1 MTGTRR
7 RRRAIRLLAA
17 AVVGAAP
24 LGLAVSAHAT
34 PGLLAAGTVVVTNL
48 DTNSI
53 AIISPVSHS
62 TRSVSGHGLNGPL
75 GVAITPNGRTAYVT
89 NSLGNTIVPVNLAT
103 GTVGAPVRVGSGPA
117 AIAISPTGRTA
128 YVSNFNDNTVTP
140 VTLSGATPVAHSAIR
155 VGFGPW
161 SIAVTPNDAMVL
173 VSNSEGHSISVIN
186 VASGRVTSLPVAG
199 RPQAIALAPD
209 GKHAYVADGQSV
221 TTINLSSTSA
231 SLGTVIPVAGGPVGI
246 TISPGGRRGYTANT
260 NNTVSILAL
269 DSHAVAPTSVS
280 VANLSEPDGI
290 TLSPNGRVAYVA
302 SASDVVAPIDLAASP
317 IRPMAPIPVGSPS
330 FGIAVVPDQAPIASL
345 KVTAAKAGHATLLD
359 ASASVAPNSAIRNYH
374 WIFGDGTSAT
384 TTAATI
390 THVYRHGGLYDA
402 AVVVTTVNGTSTETT
417 FTGQVVGN
425 HGGASAQATS
435 SFHVPSALQL
445 SPASGTPGSAVKL
458 VDNTITRSCN
468 PAYVFFDKNLIATS
482 AVRDHTLTV
491 EHLVIPGNATVGEHH
506 ISLSCSTTLSAIVTA
521 NFRVSGAANHLTE
534 FSVAMPSPNELS
546 HHLVGAGGI
555 SIGLMLLG
563 RLIAAGFPSEWLD
576 RTYEHNRHR
585 IGGRLRRRFQSLFYD
600 PNRPRSTRR
609 RVLGGTVIFLAFMG
623 AGGLINSFLD
633 PAFTLDRAS
642 LWLFLGQSLGI
653 GFVTLASQLPVAISG
668 WRRHRQVH
676 LQVLA
681 GGMVIAMAC
690 VATSRLVGLAPGYCY
705 GLIASFLIVPGTSAK
720 EEGRLHFMA
729 SLVVLLASTAAF
741 FLAVPVF
748 HTATQTNPSP
758 WLLVLTPALDSM
770 FLAGFA
776 SLAFGMFPLPFL
788 PGRHVAKW
796 NETLWLLISGL
807 GLIGFVG
814 VLLSPGSG
822 SQSELQHVGLIPI
835 LTGFGIFSAISVGF
849 MVYFRVRPSTTPAE
863 GAEEAEGAASS
874 AEAERDE
881 GVLEG

>member
-1 MTGTRR
+1 MGT
-7 RRRAIRLLAA
+7 
-17 AVVGAAP
+17 AP
-24 LGLAVSAHAT
+24 LGLALSAQAT

-48 DTNSI
+48 NTNSI
-53 AIISPVSHS
+53 TIIAPLTHHA
-62 TRSVSGHGLNGPL
+62 TSVAGHGLNGPL

-89 NSLGNTIVPVNLAT
+89 NSLGNTIVPVNLAAGLV
-103 GTVGAPVRVGSGPA
+103 GTPIRVGSGPA
-117 AIAISPTGRTA
+117 AIAISPTGHTA

-140 VTLSGATPVAHSAIR
+140 VSLTGTPVAHKPIH

-161 SIAVTPNDAMVL
+161 SIAVTPNDTMVL
-173 VSNSEGHSISVIN
+173 VSNSEGHSLSVISV
-186 VASGRVTSLPVAG
+186 ATRKVTNLAIGG

-209 GKHAYVADGQSV
+209 GRHAYVADGQSI
-221 TTINLSSTSA
+221 TTINLSATTA
-231 SLGTVIPVAGGPVGI
+231 SVGTVIPVAGGPVGI
-246 TISPGGRRGYTANT
+246 TISPAGQRGYTANS
-260 NNTVSILAL
+260 NNTVSIVSLSSNRA
-269 DSHAVAPTSVS
+269 ATTSVA

-302 SASDVVAPIDLAASP
+302 SASDVVAPIDLAATP

-330 FGIAVVPDQAPIASL
+330 FGVAVVPDQAPIASL
-345 KVTAAKAGHATLLD
+345 TVTAAKAGHATLLN
-359 ASASVAPNSAIRNYH
+359 ASGSVAPNSAIRSYH
-374 WIFGDGTSAT
+374 WVFGDGTSAT
-384 TTAATI
+384 TTTPMT
-390 THVYRHGGLYDA
+390 THVYSHGGVYDA
-402 AVVVTTVNGTSTETT
+402 AVIVTTVNGTSTETT

-425 HGGASAQATS
+425 HGNASAQAQTT
-435 SFHVPSALQL
+435 FKVPSALQL
-445 SPASGTPGSAVKL
+445 TPASGAPGSAVKL
-458 VDNTITRSCN
+458 VDNTVAHSCN

-482 AVRDHTLTV
+482 AVDNHVVSITR
-491 EHLVIPGNATVGEHH
+491 LVIPGNASVGRHH
-506 ISLSCSTTLSAIVTA
+506 ISLSCRTALMPVVTA
-521 NFRVSGAANHLTE
+521 NFHVSGAANHLTE
-534 FSVAMPSPNELS
+534 FSVAMPSPGQLA
-546 HHLVGAGGI
+546 HHLAGAGGI

-576 RTYEHNRHR
+576 RTYEHNRQR
-585 IGGRLRRRFQSLFYD
+585 IGARLRRRFQSLFYD
-600 PNRPRSTRR
+600 PSRPRSMRR
-609 RVLGGTVIFLAFMG
+609 RIVGGTAIFLAFMG

-681 GGMVIAMAC
+681 GGMVIAVAC

-705 GLIASFLIVPGTSAK
+705 GLIASFLIVPGTSMK
-720 EEGRLHFMA
+720 EEGRLHFIA
-729 SLVVLLASTAAF
+729 SLTVLVAATTAF

-748 HTATQTNPSP
+748 RTATQTNPSP
-758 WLLVLTPALDSM
+758 WLLILTPALDSM

-796 NETLWLLISGL
+796 NETLWLLVSGL

-822 SQSELQHVGLIPI
+822 SESELQHVGLVPI
-835 LTGFGIFSAISVGF
+835 LTGFGIFAAISVGF
-849 MVYFRVRPSTTPAE
+849 MVYFRMRPSDSAE
-863 GAEEAEGAASS
+863 GAEETGETEETK
-874 AEAERDE
+874 EAQEVQGSGHAHSGGNDGDRVSE
-881 GVLEG
+881 AGVAD